1 MQQHRRP
8 PPGGSY
14 RAHEALVRPARVQP
28 QLWRLLLGMA
38 LVTLVSLTATVGL
51 QMLLVAVAPGAW
63 LAELSQGSS
72 PGAMLVMLGSFG
84 FLALGVALAARLLHR
99 RGLISVVGALP
110 PLVWQFSRVS
120 LYLLGLSL
128 LLLLLPPYD
137 MGAPMEPNLRFGHW
151 LALLPLS
158 LLAVLVQVSAEEI
171 VFRGYVQQQLA
182 ARFNSPL
189 VWMVLPSALF
199 AAGHYLPAEAGENAL
214 MVALWAGVF
223 GILMADLTAR
233 SGSLGPAIAVHLWNN
248 VSAILIVSLP
258 DDLSGLA
265 LYLTPF
271 SMDDA
276 AALRSW
282 LPVDFALMLVS
293 WLAARLAIRR

>member
-1 MQQHRRP
+1 MSWRPNYSAHAAFVAPARSTSALWRFFLGLFVAVVAYVALNELYFQTIYGLAGSAAPSLHGDLLKGATPQAMYLLLFSFGTMAMAVAVTVPIVHRRSA
-8 PPGGSY
+8 GSLLGLPRRLWPSF
-14 RAHEALVRPARVQP
+14 RAVSGAM
-28 QLWRLLLGMA
+28 LLLG
-38 LVTLVSLTATVGL
+38 VTL
-51 QMLLVAVAPGAW
+51 AV
-63 LAELSQGSS
+63 
-72 PGAMLVMLGSFG
+72 
-84 FLALGVALAARLLHR
+84 
-99 RGLISVVGALP
+99 LP
-110 PLVWQFSRVS
+110 PWS
-120 LYLLGLSL
+120 
-128 LLLLLPPYD
+128 
-137 MGAPMEPNLRFGHW
+137 MGGELAPNLPLSRW
-151 LALLPLS
+151 LLLLPLS

-182 ARFNSPL
+182 ARFNAPL
-189 VWMVLPSALF
+189 IWMVLPSALF

>member
-1 MQQHRRP
+1 MNWRPDYSAHAAFVAPARNTSALWRFFLGLFVAVVAYVALNELYFQTVYGLAGSAAPSLHGDLLKGATPQAMYLLLFSFGTMAMAVAVTVRIVHRRSA
-8 PPGGSY
+8 GSLLGLPRRLWPSF
-14 RAHEALVRPARVQP
+14 RAVSGAM
-28 QLWRLLLGMA
+28 LLLG
-38 LVTLVSLTATVGL
+38 VTL
-51 QMLLVAVAPGAW
+51 AV
-63 LAELSQGSS
+63 
-72 PGAMLVMLGSFG
+72 
-84 FLALGVALAARLLHR
+84 
-99 RGLISVVGALP
+99 LP
-110 PLVWQFSRVS
+110 PWS
-120 LYLLGLSL
+120 
-128 LLLLLPPYD
+128 
-137 MGAPMEPNLRFGHW
+137 MGGELTPNLPLSRW
-151 LALLPLS
+151 LLLLPLS

-182 ARFNSPL
+182 ARFNAPL
-189 VWMVLPSALF
+189 IWMVLPSVLF

>member
-1 MQQHRRP
+1 MNWRPDYSAHAAFVAPARSTSALWRFFLGLFVAVVAYVALNELYFQTVYGLAGSAAPSLHGDLLKGATPQAMYLLLFSFGTMAMAVAVTVRIVHRRSAGSLFGL
-8 PPGGSY
+8 PGRLWPGF
-14 RAHEALVRPARVQP
+14 RA
-28 QLWRLLLGMA
+28 
-38 LVTLVSLTATVGL
+38 VS
-51 QMLLVAVAPGAW
+51 
-63 LAELSQGSS
+63 
-72 PGAMLVMLGSFG
+72 GAMLL
-84 FLALGVALAARLLHR
+84 LGVALA
-99 RGLISVVGALP
+99 VLP
-110 PLVWQFSRVS
+110 PW
-120 LYLLGLSL
+120 
-128 LLLLLPPYD
+128 D
-137 MGAPMEPNLRFGHW
+137 MGGELTPNLPLGRW
-151 LALLPLS
+151 LLLLPLS

-182 ARFNSPL
+182 ARFNAPL
-189 VWMVLPSALF
+189 IWMVLPSVLF